1 MKNRLFFHTLILVAI
16 FLLFFIPVILYT
28 FKFGVGLWET
38 HDDWSLMGSALGG
51 IYGPITSITT
61 CVILFV
67 QIKAQREDKHNQKGM
82 IAFLE
87 MKAIL
92 TLSLN
97 EIYNILSSQ
106 DQDVQNF
113 FERIGRIA
121 TDDMTASEIMKS
133 LKDVGLSSAQS
144 VRVITEW
151 DKVLQLKYLI
161 DIMNFEMANFYIS
174 TIQFEIDAKFPCD
187 VQKKLSEFVH
197 ITKRHIGEMES
208 LDPAGQ
214 ISEA

>member
-1 MKNRLFFHTLILVAI
+1 
-16 FLLFFIPVILYT
+16 
-28 FKFGVGLWET
+28 
-38 HDDWSLMGSALGG
+38 MGSALGG

-61 CVILFV
+61 CAILFA

-97 EIYNILSSQ
+97 EIYKILSSQ
-106 DQDVQNF
+106 DQDVQSF
-113 FERIGRIA
+113 FERIGLIA
-121 TDDMTASEIMKS
+121 TDEMTAGEIMKS

-151 DKVLQLKYLI
+151 DKVLQLKGLI
-161 DIMNFEMANFYIS
+161 DMMDFEMANFYIS
-174 TIQFEIDAKFPCD
+174 TIQFEIDAKFPYD
-187 VQKKLSEFVH
+187 VQKKLSEFVY

-208 LDPAGQ
+208 LDQVGQ
-214 ISEA
+214 INEA